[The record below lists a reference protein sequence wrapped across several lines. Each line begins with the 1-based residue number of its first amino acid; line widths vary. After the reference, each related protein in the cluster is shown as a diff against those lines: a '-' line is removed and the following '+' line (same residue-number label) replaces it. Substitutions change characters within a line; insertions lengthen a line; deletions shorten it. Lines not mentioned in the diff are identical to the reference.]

1 MTTNIKYCHEHL
13 QWQPTLRNE
22 QVMNT
27 IPLLRWQT
35 ALTYVCH
42 IANTLLI
49 WTILNRLSFW
59 LKLYLIRNNTF
70 MCCTMS
76 SSFHSSI
83 QVVRSY
89 IYQRSNLEN
98 ISKVSNSQCYQGIKD
113 NVRLWISPYFKM
125 WKCFN
130 TSA

>member
-1 MTTNIKYCHEHL
+1 MKSGRIREIFWL
-13 QWQPTLRNE
+13 LPVLP
-22 QVMNT
+22 
-27 IPLLRWQT
+27 PLLPVVSHFSFVSTWKRSHFSLWFQSSGSPG
-35 ALTYVCH
+35 
-42 IANTLLI
+42 
-49 WTILNRLSFW
+49 TILNRLSFW

-89 IYQRSNLEN
+89 IDQRSNLEN
-98 ISKVSNSQCYQGIKD
+98 ILKVSNSQCYQGIIKD